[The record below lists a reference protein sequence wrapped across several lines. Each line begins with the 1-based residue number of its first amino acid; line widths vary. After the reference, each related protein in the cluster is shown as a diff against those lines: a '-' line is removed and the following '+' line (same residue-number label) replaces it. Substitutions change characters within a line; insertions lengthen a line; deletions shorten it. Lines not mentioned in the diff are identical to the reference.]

1 MRKLKIG
8 ILGTRGIPN
17 HYGGFEQFAEHLS
30 YGLLQRG
37 HDVAVYNSSLHPYK
51 KETWNGVQIIHC
63 SDWEHKIGTA
73 GQFFYDL
80 NCINDARKRNFDVL
94 LHLGYTSDS
103 VWHWRWPKKTVN
115 IVNMDGLEWQRSKY
129 NKPTQRFLKWA
140 ESLAAKNAHTL
151 IADSTGIQEYLFKKY
166 EIKPVYIPYGAK
178 PFCEPDLTVLEKY
191 ELFAYNYSLLI
202 ARMEPE
208 NNIEMIIKGHLAAGH
223 KDPLFIIGNITNKFG
238 KYITGKYSSASLK
251 FSDAIYDQVELD
263 NLRYYSSLYFHGHSA
278 GGTNPSL
285 LEAMACGCRIVAHN
299 NPFNRA
305 VLQQEADYFNDNNDV
320 ALIIN
325 TPKAESAI
333 DNWKKL
339 NLDKIRKDYSQQEI
353 VDRYEEVMLS
363 ACGVKK
369 MLVQPA
375 TAAAV

>member
-37 HDVAVYNSSLHPYK
+37 HDVVVYNSSLHPYK
-51 KETWNGVQIIHC
+51 KDNWNGVQIIHC
-63 SDWEHKIGTA
+63 RDWEHKIGTA

-80 NCINDARKRNFDVL
+80 NCINDARKRDFDVL

-103 VWHWRWPKKTVN
+103 VWHWRWPKKSVN

-166 EIKPVYIPYGAK
+166 GIKPVYIPYGAK
-178 PFCEPDLTVLEKY
+178 PFCGPDLLVLEKY
-191 ELFAYNYSLLI
+191 NLSAYNYSLLI

-208 NNIEMIIKGHLAAGH
+208 NNIEMIIRGYLDAGH

-238 KYITGKYSSASLK
+238 KYITGKYSSPSIK
-251 FSDAIYDQVELD
+251 FSDAIYDQYELD

-285 LEAMACGCRIVAHN
+285 LEAMACGCRIAAHN

-320 ALIIN
+320 AAIIKA
-325 TPKAESAI
+325 PKAESTI

-339 NLDKIRKDYSQQEI
+339 NLDKIGKDYDQQKI
-353 VDRYEEVMLS
+353 VDRYEEVMLN

-369 MLVQPA
+369 MIVQPA